1 MRIANDDNLALHQE
15 WVGECVRRGIYFVNH
30 HNLFINCA
38 MTEEDIKFTHEVA
51 DEAFRVVK
59 KRHPELEEKGG
70 YYATK

>member
-1 MRIANDDNLALHQE
+1 MILIDNINILKE
-15 WVGECVRRGIYFVNH
+15 SYRGAYEILQAYENS
-30 HNLFINCA
+30 
-38 MTEEDIKFTHEVA
+38 EEDIKFTHEVA

>member
-1 MRIANDDNLALHQE
+1 M
-15 WVGECVRRGIYFVNH
+15 VGECVRRGIYFVNH